1 MANTDLFELDYKN
14 ERIRVERRLFA
25 NQVIYRVL
33 FSNKSAPLALTR
45 TTADNVKK
53 FWTSV
58 PEGRQ
63 LEAEEIGLLIE
74 AFIKANQ

>member
-1 MANTDLFELDYKN
+1 MASTDIFELDYKN
-14 ERIRVERRLFA
+14 ERVRVERRLFA

-33 FSNKSAPLALTR
+33 FSNKSTPLALTR
-45 TTADNVKK
+45 TTDNVRK

-63 LEAEEIGLLIE
+63 KEAEEIGLLIE

>member
-1 MANTDLFELDYKN
+1 MASTDIFELDYKT
-14 ERIRVERRLFA
+14 ERVRVERRLFA

-33 FSNKSAPLALTR
+33 FSNKSTPLALTR
-45 TTADNVKK
+45 TTDNVRK

-63 LEAEEIGLLIE
+63 KEAEEIGLLIE